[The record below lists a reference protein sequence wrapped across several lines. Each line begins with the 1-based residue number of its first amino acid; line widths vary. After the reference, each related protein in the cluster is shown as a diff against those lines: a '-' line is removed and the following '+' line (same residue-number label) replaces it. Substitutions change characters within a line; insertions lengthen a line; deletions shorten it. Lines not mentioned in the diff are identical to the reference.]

1 MNSLLSAQTSPTT
14 AGLPEAPADTELT
27 LLLTAWDQAHAAVPD
42 PEWRHLLDEIA
53 HPRTTEAF
61 QRLAEAAA

>member
-1 MNSLLSAQTSPTT
+1 MNSLLSTQTSPTT
-14 AGLPEAPADTELT
+14 ADLPEAPELA
-27 LLLTAWDQAHAAVPD
+27 LLLTAWDQTHATLPD
-42 PEWRHLLDEIA
+42 PEWRHLLDEIV